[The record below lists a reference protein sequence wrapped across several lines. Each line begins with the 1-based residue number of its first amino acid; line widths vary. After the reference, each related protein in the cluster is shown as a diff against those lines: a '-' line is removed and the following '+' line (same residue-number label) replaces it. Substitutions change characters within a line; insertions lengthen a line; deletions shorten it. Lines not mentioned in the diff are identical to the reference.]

1 MNNEVNLLDLL
12 IVLAKQKTK
21 IILSGIII
29 AVVVFVGV
37 SFMPKYYKSQ
47 VIFLPRG
54 SSQSSL
60 MSLVGGVSMGDF
72 VGENPFSKRQYIE
85 ILNSRYIIEAVIEEF
100 DLINYY
106 KQHKN
111 KINPLDKTIKLLKK
125 DIKVEAEEEGGLGI
139 TDVLSISLTVS
150 NKNPQTA
157 ADIANFMVQKLAER
171 SREIYSQS
179 FVGAVDFLDKQIE
192 ESIAKSR
199 NASTELETFQK
210 TNNIYSLQ
218 TQLDLSLATYAS
230 NLAEISAAEKQ
241 IEVIQLTQS
250 SSSSMITTL
259 RNRISYMRKQN
270 QKIET
275 DGYGGVFPGL
285 SNVIDL
291 SDQYTQLVL
300 NSKMYEQL
308 KALLLQ
314 QRLQTQLKM
323 ERDYSTIYVIDYA
336 RAAEYKYKPKR
347 IMYCVVAL
355 ALWYAYLIPSIILKD
370 MFEKLPENN
379 ATMQK
384 IAEFKS
390 ALGFR
395 RKR

>member
-1 MNNEVNLLDLL
+1 MDNEVNLLDLL
-12 IVLAKQKTK
+12 IVLAKQKMK
-21 IILSGIII
+21 IIFSGVII
-29 AVVVFVGV
+29 ALVVFAGV
-37 SFMPKYYKSQ
+37 SFLPKHYKSQ

-100 DLINYY
+100 DLIKYY
-106 KQHKN
+106 KQRKN

-192 ESIAKSR
+192 ESIVKSR
-199 NASTELETFQK
+199 NASTELENFQK
-210 TNNIYSLQ
+210 ENNIYSLQ

-241 IEVIQLTQS
+241 IEVLQLTQS
-250 SSSSMITTL
+250 SSSSTITTL
-259 RNRISYMRKQN
+259 RNRISYMRRQN

-300 NSKMYEQL
+300 NSRMYEQL

-347 IMYCVVAL
+347 IMYCVIAL

-379 ATMQK
+379 ITMQK
-384 IAEFKS
+384 IAEFKKTMS
-390 ALGFR
+390 FKT
-395 RKR
+395 KR